1 MPFVWRKIL
10 CGLAVLAALLGV
22 ERAAVRSGGRG
33 RNVWPFCAYLIA
45 SLLLSPMVELHHLV
59 LAVPTVF
66 LLVVKAFFDSA
77 WSVRPAILGLGAFV
91 VCLQVAVRC
100 DETKLL
106 HFVALGILLILLCL
120 AMRRPGDV
128 QT

>member
-10 CGLAVLAALLGV
+10 PGWRCWRRCWAWSERPSGPAA
-22 ERAAVRSGGRG
+22 AAATFGRSA
-33 RNVWPFCAYLIA
+33 PDPIA

-59 LAVPTVF
+59 LAVPAVF

-91 VCLQVAVRC
+91 VCLQAAVRC

-120 AMRRPGDV
+120 AMCRPGDV